1 MFHLIVKDE
10 NLKRKKN
17 LKKLRTVE
25 EAFKRAGLEYTV
37 HRTVEK
43 SDPVNIAAS
52 VTGGAG
58 NAVIVMGGDGTL
70 HDVLNGFKNFN
81 DNSLGLIPFGT
92 GNDFA
97 KSAKIPL
104 NVKKAVNIIIKGKPA
119 PVDFIQF
126 SSGLRSLNAAGM
138 GIDVDVLKR
147 VYTKGLRGKTKYL
160 RALLYCLSRFK
171 SYDFTAVL
179 DDGEE
184 ITHSGLIAAVG
195 NGKYIGGG
203 IKVCP
208 DAKIDDG
215 YLDVMIADY
224 ISKSAIPSAFLKL
237 MRGKVNKV
245 GQVTTLKV
253 KSVKFIPH
261 GQYTVQADGELY
273 DNTAIEARVSDDPQ
287 LFYKLK

>member
-43 SDPVNIAAS
+43 SDPVNISAA
-52 VTGGAG
+52 VTEGAG

-70 HDVLNGFKNFN
+70 HDVLNGFKNFK

-147 VYTKGLRGKTKYL
+147 VYTKGLR
-160 RALLYCLSRFK
+160 
-171 SYDFTAVL
+171 
-179 DDGEE
+179 
-184 ITHSGLIAAVG
+184 
-195 NGKYIGGG
+195 
-203 IKVCP
+203 
-208 DAKIDDG
+208 
-215 YLDVMIADY
+215 
-224 ISKSAIPSAFLKL
+224 
-237 MRGKVNKV
+237 
-245 GQVTTLKV
+245 
-253 KSVKFIPH
+253 
-261 GQYTVQADGELY
+261 
-273 DNTAIEARVSDDPQ
+273 
-287 LFYKLK
+287 